1 MIKLDKNILRE
12 NIQYLKGVGP
22 ARALLLNKL
31 GIYTYSDLLEYY
43 PREYENRTIVKKIGE
58 LVFGDTVIFFGKIAT
73 RINIKRVRKNL
84 VISSFFVEDEM
95 ENRIQISIF
104 NQTYMKNKLNI
115 GEEYVFY
122 GKVEGNLGK
131 LVVEIP
137 LIVDSNKLNEIKG
150 IFPIY
155 PLTKGLTN
163 NYITKLER
171 VILNSNVEIEDI
183 FSECFRKKYDL
194 CDLDYATR
202 YIHFPNSF
210 ADVDVCR
217 KRIIFEELLLLQ
229 LALMNIKNKNITEI
243 KGIEYKKIDY
253 EEFKKLLPFELTN
266 AQKRCIDE
274 ILKDMQLSKPM
285 NRLVQGDVGC
295 GKTIIAAIAIYIAV
309 KNGYQGAM
317 MAPTT
322 ILANQHYG
330 ELKQYFDKLNI
341 SSAIITSNTTKKN
354 KENIIEGLKERKNR
368 RAIWNSFNY

>member
-1 MIKLDKNILRE
+1 MDKDILGE

-22 ARALLLNKL
+22 ARAILLNKL
-31 GIYTYSDLLEYY
+31 GIYTYKDLLEYY
-43 PREYENRTIVKKIGE
+43 PREYENRTVIKKIGE
-58 LVFGDTVIFFGKIAT
+58 LVYGDSVIFVGTIAT
-73 RINIKRVRKNL
+73 RISIKKIRKNL
-84 VISSFFVEDEM
+84 SISFFFVEDNYG
-95 ENRIQISIF
+95 NRIQISIF
-104 NQTYMKNKLNI
+104 NQTYMKNKLNV

-122 GKVEGNLGK
+122 GKIEGALGK
-131 LVVEIP
+131 LVVENPI
-137 LIVDSNKLNEIKG
+137 IVEKNKLSEIKG

-163 NYITKLER
+163 NYITKLEKE
-171 VILNSNVEIEDI
+171 ILNSELKLNDI
-183 FSECFRKKYDL
+183 FSLEFRKRYNL
-194 CDLDYATR
+194 CDLDFANR

-210 ADVDVCR
+210 NDVDVCR

-274 ILKDMQLSKPM
+274 ILKDMQLPKPM